1 MTTTP
6 RTRRWQ
12 VVVLG
17 TAGALVLVNATARW
31 SDATTVLVDNAMQ
44 LSAGTAAT
52 LCALICGLRETGAR
66 RRWRLL
72 VATGMAAWTMG
83 LSLWAWYQIV
93 DGEGLPSPSLADAGF
108 LLYVPFGLAA
118 LFTIAGAARSG
129 DDTADTRARNP
140 TAGLML
146 DGLIVTTSLFFL
158 SWLGALGPV
167 VSAGA
172 PNRVTLIVAVAYPVT
187 DLIMVSVAVLAVVF
201 GRVLESD
208 RVGFLFLT
216 AGIVALALSD
226 SVYAYL
232 VAVNA
237 TTMKPLENA
246 GYVFGPLL
254 IAFAAL
260 ERASGSTKAVR
271 PVGHSDGWALGLPYA
286 ALFAVGLIVA
296 NRLLTGPPLGVVA
309 TTTGLLVVSLVV
321 ARQLLTV
328 LQNRRLLDRVYADQ
342 RLLLHLAYHDS
353 LTGLANRLSF
363 ARRLDDAIARRRAL
377 ALILVDVDDFKEV
390 NDRFGHPAGDRVLHE
405 VGRRLQEV
413 AEASNTVARIGGD
426 EFAILV
432 EGTAVTATDLVGRI
446 RAALRTPVLVDEVPV
461 SLRVSMGVVLPDLDE
476 PFLDGDVLLGRA
488 DVSMYAGKRTG
499 KDAVVVYRPAMGDAP
514 DFTSALRS
522 ALGDRPIGFCMV
534 YQPVVRLDDDTVVAL
549 EALARWKASDGSDV
563 EPGLFVPSAEHA
575 GLGRVLDVMV
585 VNAVCAEIA
594 DLPARLTVHVNVGA
608 ARLGDEEFEA
618 AVSEALAT
626 HRTPPGRLVFEITE
640 TEAVKNVGDAAA
652 AIRRLQDMGI
662 RVALDDFGTG
672 YNSLRY
678 LHELPVNVIKL
689 DRSLTA
695 WVATDA
701 TLYRSLI
708 GICDGLGLD
717 VIAEGIETEESA
729 DTVRRLGCRYGQGFF
744 FGRPDAL
751 SAVVDGLSRERH
763 AAGRRVD

>member
-1 MTTTP
+1 VSTP
-6 RTRRWQ
+6 RDRRWQ
-12 VVVLG
+12 VGVLAV
-17 TAGALVLVNATARW
+17 AGLLVLVNASARW
-31 SDATTVLVDNAMQ
+31 SETTTILVDNAMQ
-44 LSAGTAAT
+44 FSAGTAAA
-52 LCALICGLRETGAR
+52 LSALICGSRETGVR
-66 RRWRLL
+66 RRWRFL
-72 VATGMAAWTMG
+72 VAVGMAAWTTG
-83 LSLWAWYQIV
+83 VALWAWYQLV
-93 DGEGLPSPSLADAGF
+93 DGRGLPSPSLADAGF

-118 LFTIAGAARSG
+118 LFTIAGAATVRG
-129 DDTADTRARNP
+129 DDGDVRRRHP
-140 TAGLML
+140 TTGLML

-167 VSAGA
+167 VAAGA
-172 PNRVTLIVAVAYPVT
+172 PNWITLVVAVAYPVT
-187 DLIMVSVAVLAVVF
+187 DLVMVSVAVLAVVF
-201 GRVLESD
+201 GRVRESD
-208 RVGFLFLT
+208 RTGFLYLT

-226 SVYAYL
+226 SIYAYL
-232 VAVNA
+232 VAANA
-237 TTMKPLENA
+237 SIMRPLENA
-246 GYVFGPLL
+246 GYVVGPLL

-260 ERASGSTKAVR
+260 ERASGGSRAVR
-271 PVGHSDGWALGLPYA
+271 PVGHADGWALGLPYA
-286 ALFAVGLIVA
+286 ALFAVGLVVA
-296 NRLLTGPPLGVVA
+296 ARLVTGPPLGVVA
-309 TTTGLLVVSLVV
+309 TSTGLLVVALVV

-328 LQNRRLLDRVYADQ
+328 LQNRSLLDRVYADQ

-363 ARRLDDAIARRRAL
+363 ARRLDDAIAHRRAL

-390 NDRFGHPAGDRVLHE
+390 NDRFGHPAGDRVLQE
-405 VGRRLQEV
+405 VGRRLSDV
-413 AEASNTVARIGGD
+413 AEPRDTVARIGGD

-432 EGTAVTATDLVGRI
+432 EGAAVPATDLVSRI

-488 DVSMYAGKRTG
+488 DGSMYAGKRTG
-499 KDAVVVYRPAMGDAP
+499 KDAVVIYRPSIGDVP

-534 YQPVVRLDDDTVVAL
+534 YQPVVRLDDETVVAL

-563 EPGLFVPSAEHA
+563 EPSLFVPSAEQA

-585 VNAVCAEIA
+585 VNAVCADIA
-594 DLPARLTVHVNVGA
+594 DVSAHLAVHVNIGA
-608 ARLGDEEFEA
+608 ARLGDAEFEA
-618 AVSEALAT
+618 AVSEALTA
-626 HRTPPGRLVFEITE
+626 HRVPPGRLIFEITE
-640 TEAVKNVGDAAA
+640 TEAVKGLGDAAA

-672 YNSLRY
+672 YNSLQY
-678 LHELPVNVIKL
+678 LHELPVDVIKL

-695 WVATDA
+695 WAATDA

-729 DTVRRLGCRYGQGFF
+729 DTVRRLGCRFGQGFH

-751 SAVVDGLSRERH
+751 SAVVDCTSRPRHGVGRPLS
-763 AAGRRVD
+763 